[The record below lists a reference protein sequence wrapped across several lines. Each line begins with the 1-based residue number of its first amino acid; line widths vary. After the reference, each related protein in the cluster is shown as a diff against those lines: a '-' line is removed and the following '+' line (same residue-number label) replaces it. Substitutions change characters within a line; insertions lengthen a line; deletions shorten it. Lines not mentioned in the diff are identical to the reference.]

1 MAHNDAPPSKAIK
14 LTPEEDINSEEIL
27 DTVRSVASSKG
38 KDVAVIPCIR
48 NCIRIY
54 FIYCLSVYIPVF
66 NKLDISVFSIQVDD
80 EMMNLVNLPTEVIE
94 NSIFPYLRHK
104 ELIRIR
110 LNKRL
115 SDIANSVIEKR
126 DRKCKY
132 KLHCLQHEKYNPL
145 N

>member
-54 FIYCLSVYIPVF
+54 FIYILPFQYIYQY
-66 NKLDISVFSIQVDD
+66 SINWIFLFFQFKS
-80 EMMNLVNLPTEVIE
+80 MM
-94 NSIFPYLRHK
+94 K
-104 ELIRIR
+104 
-110 LNKRL
+110 
-115 SDIANSVIEKR
+115 
-126 DRKCKY
+126 
-132 KLHCLQHEKYNPL
+132 
-145 N
+145 

>member
-54 FIYCLSVYIPVF
+54 FIYILPQMSNAFQYIY
-66 NKLDISVFSIQVDD
+66 LYSINWIFLFFQFKS
-80 EMMNLVNLPTEVIE
+80 MM
-94 NSIFPYLRHK
+94 K
-104 ELIRIR
+104 
-110 LNKRL
+110 
-115 SDIANSVIEKR
+115 
-126 DRKCKY
+126 
-132 KLHCLQHEKYNPL
+132 
-145 N
+145 

>member
-66 NKLDISVFSIQVDD
+66 NKLDISVFF
-80 EMMNLVNLPTEVIE
+80 
-94 NSIFPYLRHK
+94 NSSR
-104 ELIRIR
+104 
-110 LNKRL
+110 
-115 SDIANSVIEKR
+115 
-126 DRKCKY
+126 
-132 KLHCLQHEKYNPL
+132 
-145 N
+145 